1 MNLLRAGTRGSQLAW
16 TQAGQALEHLSA
28 RLGGDVAFERVR
40 IDTKG
45 DRDRA
50 TSLKA
55 LPGTGLFTKEI
66 EAALLAGEVDLAIH
80 SLKDVPFD
88 VQPGT
93 ELRMLPREDP
103 RDALISPHGGID
115 ALPHGALVGTGSP
128 RRIAQLRH
136 RRPDLRFSDLRG
148 NLDTRLRR
156 LDDGEFDAIVLA
168 AAGLSRLGWAGRIAE
183 RLDPSICLP
192 AFGQGV
198 LALQCREGS
207 DVSILLDRASDAD
220 AETCANLE
228 RSLMRALGGGCKRAL
243 AALAEVVPEGILVR
257 GAIGDPRRGEVVR
270 SSWLGARDAAM
281 AAMETLAL
289 DLLDAAREAELDA
302 DA

>member
-1 MNLLRAGTRGSQLAW
+1 MTMLRAGTRGSQLAW
-16 TQAGQALEHLSA
+16 TQAGQALELISE
-28 RLGGDVAFERVR
+28 RLGGEYAFERVR

-55 LPGTGLFTKEI
+55 MAGTGLFTKEI
-66 EAALLAGEVDLAIH
+66 EAALLADEVDLAIH
-80 SLKDVPFD
+80 SLKDLPFD

-93 ELRMLPREDP
+93 ELHMLPRQDP

-115 ALPHGALVGTGSP
+115 DLPRGAHVGTGSP

-168 AAGLSRLGWAGRIAE
+168 TAGLARLGWTDRISQ
-183 RLDPSICLP
+183 RIDPAICLP
-192 AFGQGV
+192 AFGQGI
-198 LALQCREGS
+198 LAVQCRADS
-207 DVSILLDRASDAD
+207 DVSVLLERASDPGAD
-220 AETCANLE
+220 LCANLE
-228 RSLMRALGGGCKRAL
+228 RVLMRALGGGCKRAL
-243 AALAEVVPEGILVR
+243 AALAEIVPEGVLVR
-257 GAIGDPRRGEVVR
+257 GAIGDPRTGDVVR
-270 SSWLGARDAAM
+270 LSWLGAREASM
-281 AAMETLAL
+281 AAMEGLAL
-289 DLLDAAREAELDA
+289 ELLDAAREAGLDA